1 VYPSVAVTLAAAM
14 NGRQKM
20 ALKELY
26 PIPDIDPVWSVP
38 QGFEAAFDWR
48 FDEGRSHMMH
58 LYQKGKDMQ
67 WDALGRIDWDQDLDP
82 DNPMQMPD
90 ELSFLFHTPMWAK
103 MSAKERAEVRRH
115 FQAWTISQFLQ
126 GEQAAMICAAKIVQ
140 QVPDL
145 DAKFY
150 ASTQVMDEARHVE
163 AYKKLLEKIDLAYPM
178 TKPLQTLVDQALRDS
193 RWDMTYLAM
202 QVVIEGLA
210 LAAFGNIREYSRNRL
225 TQQVNAYVMQDES
238 RHVAFGRLALRDYY
252 PHLTEAERN
261 EREEFLVEACY
272 HMRDRF
278 EQRETFAILGLPVE
292 ECVRLQNDSDYMRIF
307 RTMLFQRIVPIVR
320 DIGLWSDKIQNAYR
334 EMGVMGFAETD
345 YAALSAEDNRRAE
358 ELDAESRQRRE
369 AYVRETAA
377 LGAAAIA
384 AE

>member
-1 VYPSVAVTLAAAM
+1 
-14 NGRQKM
+14 M
-20 ALKELY
+20 ALRDLY
-26 PIPDIDPVWSVP
+26 PIPNIDPCWTVP
-38 QGFEAAFDWR
+38 QNFEAAFDWNY
-48 FDEGRSHMMH
+48 DDGRARMMH

-67 WDALGRIDWDQDLDP
+67 WDALSRINWSDELDP
-82 DNPMQMPD
+82 ENPMEMPD
-90 ELSFLFHTPMWAK
+90 ELSGIYYTPVWAK
-103 MSAKERAEVRRH
+103 LSAAEKANARRH
-115 FQAWTISQFLQ
+115 FQAWSISQFMQ
-126 GEQAAMICAAKIVQ
+126 GEQAALICAAKIVQ

-163 AYKKLLEKIDLAYPM
+163 VYKKLLEKFGVAYPM
-178 TKPLQTLVDQALRDS
+178 TQPLQTLIDQALRDS

-210 LAAFGNIREYSRNRL
+210 LAAFSSIRDIARNSL
-225 TQQVNAYVMQDES
+225 AQQVNAYVMQDES
-238 RHVAFGRLALRDYY
+238 RHVAFGRLTLKDYY

-278 EQRETFAILGLPVE
+278 DQRETYEILGLPVE
-292 ECVRLQNDSDYMRIF
+292 ECIAAQNHSAYMQQF

-320 DIGLWSDKIQNAYR
+320 DIGLWSDKIQKAYAD
-334 EMGVMGFAETD
+334 MGVIGFAETD
-345 YAALSAEDNRRAE
+345 YSALVATDNARAE
-358 ELDAESRQRRE
+358 ELDARNKQMRES
-369 AYVRETAA
+369 YVAEVAA
-377 LGAAAIA
+377 LGTAAA

>member
-1 VYPSVAVTLAAAM
+1 
-14 NGRQKM
+14 M
-20 ALKELY
+20 ALRDLY

-38 QGFEAAFDWR
+38 QDFQSVFDWR
-48 FDEGRSHMMH
+48 FDDGRKSMMH

-67 WDALGRIDWDQDLDP
+67 WDAVSRIDWTEALDP

-90 ELSFLFHTPMWAK
+90 EMSGLYHTPVWKKASDRDK
-103 MSAKERAEVRRH
+103 AEMRRH

-145 DAKFY
+145 DSKFY

-163 AYKKLLEKIDLAYPM
+163 AYKKLLEKFGLAYPM

-210 LAAFGNIREYSRNRL
+210 LAAFGNIRELSKNRL
-225 TQQVNAYVMQDES
+225 TQQVNAFVMQDES
-238 RHVAFGRLALRDYY
+238 RHVAFGRLALKDYY
-252 PHLTEAERN
+252 PQLTEKERD

-278 EQRETFAILGLPVE
+278 EQRETYALLGLDVD
-292 ECVRLQNDSDYMRIF
+292 ECVRLQNESGYMQVF

-320 DIGLWSDKIQNAYR
+320 DIGLWSDKIKKAYAD
-334 EMGVMGFAETD
+334 MGVLGFADVD
-345 YAALSAEDNRRAE
+345 YDELSADDEKRAQA
-358 ELDAESRQRRE
+358 LDAEAKAARA
-369 AYVRETAA
+369 AYVKSVAD
-377 LGAAAIA
+377 LGAAGVA

>member
-1 VYPSVAVTLAAAM
+1 
-14 NGRQKM
+14 M
-20 ALKELY
+20 ASLRDLY
-26 PIPDIDPVWSVP
+26 PIPDIDPCWTVP
-38 QGFEAAFDWR
+38 QDFESSFDWEY
-48 FDEGRSHMMH
+48 DEGRKHMMH

-67 WDALGRIDWDQDLDP
+67 WDALHRIDWDLELDSE
-82 DNPMQMPD
+82 NPMQIPD
-90 ELSFLFHTPMWAK
+90 EMTGIFHTPVWKK
-103 MSAKERAEVRRH
+103 MDDKERASMRRH
-115 FQAWTISQFLQ
+115 MQSWTMSQFMQ

-163 AYKKLLEKIDLAYPM
+163 AYKKYIARLGVAYPM
-178 TKPLQTLVDQALRDS
+178 TGPLQTLVDQALRDS

-210 LAAFGNIREYSRNRL
+210 LAAFGNIRETSQNKL
-225 TQQVNAYVMQDES
+225 TQQVNAYVMEDES
-238 RHVAFGRLALRDYY
+238 RHVAFGRLTLKEYY

-278 EQRETFAILGLPVE
+278 EAKELYENLGLPVDE
-292 ECVRLQNDSDYMRIF
+292 IVEAQRASEFQKHF

-320 DIGLWSDKIQNAYR
+320 DIGLWSDKIQNAYAD
-334 EMGVMGFAETD
+334 MGVLHFSEID
-345 YAALSAEDNRRAE
+345 YSDISANDEKRAA
-358 ELDAESRQRRE
+358 ELDEENRQRRE
-369 AYVRETAA
+369 DYVAGVAA
-377 LGAAAIA
+377 LGASGVA

>member
-1 VYPSVAVTLAAAM
+1 
-14 NGRQKM
+14 M
-20 ALKELY
+20 ALRDLY
-26 PIPDIDPVWSVP
+26 PIPDVDPVWTVP
-38 QGFEAAFDWR
+38 QDYETAFDWR
-48 FDEGRSHMMH
+48 YDDGRRQMMH

-67 WDALGRIDWDQDLDP
+67 WDAISRVDWAEELDP
-82 DNPMQMPD
+82 DNPMQLPD
-90 ELSFLFHTPMWAK
+90 ELSGLYYTPIWQKA
-103 MSAKERAEVRRH
+103 SEKEKAHMRRH

-140 QVPDL
+140 QCPDL
-145 DAKFY
+145 DSKFY

-163 AYKKLLEKIDLAYPM
+163 AYKKLLEKFGLAYPM

-210 LAAFGNIREYSRNRL
+210 LAAFGNIRDTSKNKL
-225 TQQVNAYVMQDES
+225 TQQVNAFVMQDES
-238 RHVAFGRLALRDYY
+238 RHVAFGRLALKEYY
-252 PHLTEAERN
+252 PHLTQKERD

-278 EQRETFAILGLPVE
+278 EQRETYAILGLDVE
-292 ECVRLQNDSDYMRIF
+292 ECVRLQNESGYMKLF

-320 DIGLWSDKIQNAYR
+320 DIGLWSDKIKKAYGD
-334 EMGVMGFAETD
+334 MGVLGFAETD
-345 YAALSAEDNRRAE
+345 YEKLSANDEERALQ
-358 ELDAESRQRRE
+358 LDAEAKEARE
-369 AYVRETAA
+369 AYVRSVAE
-377 LGAAAIA
+377 LGAASVA